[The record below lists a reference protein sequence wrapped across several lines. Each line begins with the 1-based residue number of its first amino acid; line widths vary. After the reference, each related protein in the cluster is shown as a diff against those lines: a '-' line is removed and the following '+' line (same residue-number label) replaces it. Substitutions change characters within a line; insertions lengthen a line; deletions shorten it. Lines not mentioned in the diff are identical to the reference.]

1 MKFCVIFVGLF
12 LLYGFVLPAQETG
25 KVKKVACVG
34 NSITFGAG
42 IGNRDKDSYPA
53 VLGQMLGD
61 GYEVRNFGFSARTLL
76 NKGDHPYM
84 KEQMFQ
90 DVLQYRPDIVVV
102 KLGTN
107 DSKAYNWR
115 YRSEFSKDLETLV
128 TAFQKLP
135 SRPLIYLCYP
145 AKAYCLQYG
154 IQDSVIVHGII
165 PLLRECARKKHLQV
179 IDMHSATSGMPQN
192 FPDCVHPNEAGAI
205 VMAETVYKALT
216 GKEMKHTM
224 QAFPGRK
231 SAWGGY
237 DRYDFR
243 FRGREAIV
251 VCPRQAAPG
260 KPWIW
265 RPAFFGAFP
274 AVDKAL
280 LENGFHVV
288 YYDLT
293 HLYGSPGAVEAGTA
307 FYGYMKN
314 YYGLSPKVTLEG
326 FSRGGLFV
334 LNWAAKNTDKVAC
347 IYVDAPVCDVF
358 SWPGRKDRVLWESL
372 LKEWNLTD
380 EQMKTFTGN
389 PIDHLEPLA
398 KAGIP
403 IIGVCGDSD
412 KVVPYPENM
421 EVVRNRYARLGGPVE
436 VILKPGCD
444 HHPHSLEDPRPVVDF
459 ILRYQPGY
467 GKFQHIQERGS
478 LKNSYL
484 RFEKERKGRVA
495 FLGGSITEM
504 QGWRTMIQQQLKQRF
519 PYTEFEFVDAGIG
532 STGSVPGAFRIAGD
546 VLEKG
551 RIDLLF
557 VEAAVNDH
565 TNGFPPTEQV
575 RGMEGEIRRA
585 LLENPELDVVM
596 LHFIYDPFI
605 PMLDAGQV
613 PDVILNHER
622 VANHYLIPSVDLA
635 QEIAGRMQVGEF
647 TWRQFGGTHPSPF
660 GHRFYAA
667 SIARLFD
674 RMWSGL
680 PAGAEITAHALPAC
694 PLDSF
699 SYYGGRFV
707 DVREARAGKGW
718 EYVEK
723 WTPDIKAETR
733 RGFVDVPMLQGKQP
747 HAKLV
752 LDFRGKAVGIFGVF
766 GPAAGILE
774 YSVDGAPFKRLDTYT
789 RWSKGIYLPWLY
801 VLENE
806 LKDGEHR
813 LVLRISKDKNKDSAG
828 YECCIRN
835 FVVNE

>member
-1 MKFCVIFVGLF
+1 MKFSVILLWLGLF
-12 LLYGFVLPAQETG
+12 SGLASYAQESG
-25 KVKKVACVG
+25 KVIKVACVG

-53 VLGQMLGD
+53 VLGQMLGE

-84 KEQMFQ
+84 KERMFQ
-90 DVLQYRPDIVVV
+90 DALQYQPDIVVV

-107 DSKAYNWR
+107 DSKVYNWR
-115 YRSEFSKDLETLV
+115 NGREFGKDLETLV
-128 TAFQKLP
+128 TAFQKLA
-135 SRPLIYLCYP
+135 SRPAVYLCYP
-145 AKAYCLQYG
+145 AKAYHFQYG

-165 PLLRECARKKHLQV
+165 PVIREFARKKHLQV
-179 IDMHSATSGMPQN
+179 IDIYTATSGMPQN
-192 FPDCVHPNEAGAI
+192 FPDAIHPNETGAI

-216 GKEMKHTM
+216 GKEMKHNM

-231 SAWGGY
+231 SSWNGY

-243 FRGREAIV
+243 FRGREAVV
-251 VCPRQAAPG
+251 VCPRQAASG

-274 AVDKAL
+274 SVDKAL
-280 LENGFHVV
+280 LAKGFHVA

-293 HLYGSPGAVEAGTA
+293 HLYGSPGGVEAGTA
-307 FYGYMKN
+307 FYRYMKD

-326 FSRGGLFV
+326 FSRGGLWVF
-334 LNWAAKNTDKVAC
+334 NWAAKNTDKVAC
-347 IYVDAPVCDVF
+347 IYVDAPVCNVF
-358 SWPGRKDRVLWESL
+358 SWPGRKNQALWNGL

-380 EQMKTFTGN
+380 EQMNEFRGN
-389 PIDHLEPLA
+389 PLDQLTPLV

-403 IIGVCGDSD
+403 VIGVCGDSD
-412 KVVPYPENM
+412 KVVPYSENM
-421 EVVRNRYARLGGPVE
+421 EVVRNKYIRLGGQVE
-436 VILKPGCD
+436 MILKPGGD
-444 HHPHSLEDPRPVVDF
+444 HHPHSLEDPQPIVDF

-467 GKFQHIQERGS
+467 EKFQHIQERGS

-504 QGWRTMIQQQLKQRF
+504 KGWRTMIQQQLKQRF

-532 STGSVPGAFRIAGD
+532 STGSVPGAFRIAND

-565 TNGFPPTEQV
+565 TNGFSPVEQV
-575 RGMEGEIRRA
+575 RGMEGEIRHA
-585 LLENPELDVVM
+585 LSVNPELDVVM

-605 PMLDAGQV
+605 PMIKAGQV

-622 VANHYLIPSVDLA
+622 VANHYRIPSINLA
-635 QEIAGRMQVGEF
+635 QEITERMQTGEL
-647 TWRQFGGTHPSPF
+647 TWEQFGGTHPSPF

-674 RMWSGL
+674 RMWNGI
-680 PAGAEITAHALPAC
+680 PADAEIAAHVIPVR

-707 DVREARAGKGW
+707 DVKKARVGKGW
-718 EYVEK
+718 KYMEK
-723 WTPDIKAETR
+723 WTPELKAETR
-733 RGFVDVPMLQGKQP
+733 RGFVQVPMLVGEQP
-747 HAKLV
+747 HVRLT

-766 GPAAGILE
+766 GPAAGTLE
-774 YSVDGAPFKRLDTYT
+774 YSVDGVPFKKLDTYT
-789 RWSKGIYLPWLY
+789 SWSKWIYLPWVY
-801 VLENE
+801 MLENE
-806 LKDGEHR
+806 LKGGDHR
-813 LVLRISKDKNKDSAG
+813 LVIRISKDKNKHSLG
-828 YECCIRN
+828 HECCIRN

>member
-1 MKFCVIFVGLF
+1 MNFRVIFLGLG
-12 LLYGFVLPAQETG
+12 LLFSFALPAQEAK
-25 KVKKVACVG
+25 KVIKVACVG

-84 KEQMFQ
+84 KEQMFR
-90 DVLQYRPDIVVV
+90 DALQYLPDILVI

-107 DSKAYNWR
+107 DSKSHNWR
-115 YRSEFSKDLETLV
+115 YGREFGKDLETLV
-128 TAFQKLP
+128 TAFQKLS
-135 SRPLIYLCYP
+135 SRPTIYLCYP
-145 AKAYCLQYG
+145 AKAYSLRYG
-154 IQDSVIVHGII
+154 IQDSVIVHDII
-165 PLLRECARKKHLQV
+165 PVIREFARKKHLQV
-179 IDMHSATSGMPQN
+179 IDMHTATSGMRQN
-192 FPDCVHPNEAGAI
+192 FPDDIHPNETGAI

-231 SAWGGY
+231 SSWNGY
-237 DRYDFR
+237 DRYDFQ
-243 FRGREAIV
+243 FRGRDAIV
-251 VCPRQAAPG
+251 VCPQQAAPG

-274 AVDKAL
+274 SVDKAL
-280 LENGFHVV
+280 LGKGFHVA

-293 HLYGSPGAVEAGTA
+293 HLYGSPRAVEAGTA

-314 YYGLSPKVTLEG
+314 YYGLSSKVTVEG
-326 FSRGGLFV
+326 FSRGGLFAF
-334 LNWAAKNTDKVAC
+334 NWAAKNTDKVAC
-347 IYVDAPVCDVF
+347 IYVDAPVCNVF
-358 SWPGRKDRVLWESL
+358 SWPGRKDQALWNGL

-380 EQMKTFTGN
+380 AEMDTFAGN
-389 PIDHLEPLA
+389 PVDHLEPLV

-403 IIGVCGDSD
+403 VIAVCGDSD
-412 KVVPYPENM
+412 RVVPYPENM
-421 EVVRNRYARLGGPVE
+421 EVVRNKYSRLGGLVE

-444 HHPHSLEDPRPVVDF
+444 HHPHSLDDPQPVVDF

-484 RFEKERKGRVA
+484 RFERERKGRVA

-504 QGWRTMIQQQLKQRF
+504 KGWRTLIQQQLKQRF

-532 STGSVPGAFRIAGD
+532 STGSVPGAFRMAHD

-565 TNGFPPTEQV
+565 TNGFPPVEQV
-575 RGMEGEIRRA
+575 RGMEGEVRHA
-585 LLENPELDVVM
+585 LLQNPDMDVVM

-605 PMLDAGQV
+605 PMVEAGQV
-613 PDVILNHER
+613 PDVVLNHER
-622 VANHYLIPSVDLA
+622 VANHYLIPSIHLV
-635 QEIAGRMQVGEF
+635 QEIAGRMQAGEF
-647 TWRQFGGTHPSPF
+647 TWKQFGGTHPLPF

-667 SIARLFD
+667 AIARLFD
-674 RMWSGL
+674 RMWSGV
-680 PAGAEITAHALPAC
+680 PVDAEITPHVIPAQ

-699 SYYGGRFV
+699 SYFGGRFV

-718 EYVEK
+718 KYVEN
-723 WTPDIKAETR
+723 WTPEFKAETR
-733 RGFVDVPMLQGKQP
+733 RGFVQVPMLCGGQP
-747 HAKLV
+747 RAKLT
-752 LDFRGKAVGIFGVF
+752 LDFKGKAIGIFGVF
-766 GPAAGILE
+766 GPAAGMLE
-774 YSVDGAPFKRLDTYT
+774 YSVDGAPFKKLDTYT
-789 RWSKGIYLPWLY
+789 RWSKGIYLPWVY
-801 VLENE
+801 MLESE
-806 LKDGEHR
+806 LKAGNHR
-813 LVLRISKDKNKDSAG
+813 LVLRISKDRNKESLG
-828 YECCIRN
+828 TECCIRN

>member
-1 MKFCVIFVGLF
+1 MKFCVIFLWLGL
-12 LLYGFVLPAQETG
+12 LCSLALPAQEAG
-25 KVKKVACVG
+25 KIIKVACVG

-61 GYEVRNFGFSARTLL
+61 RYEVRNFGFSARTLL
-76 NKGDHPYM
+76 NKGDRPYM

-90 DVLQYRPDIVVV
+90 DVLQYQPDVVVV

-107 DSKAYNWR
+107 DSKAQNWR
-115 YRSEFSKDLETLV
+115 YGREFGKDLETLV
-128 TAFQKLP
+128 TAFQKLS
-135 SRPLIYLCYP
+135 SRPTVYLCYP
-145 AKAYCLQYG
+145 AKAYKFQYG

-165 PLLRECARKKHLQV
+165 PVIDKLAQKKHLQV
-179 IDMHSATSGMPQN
+179 IDMHAATDGMPQN
-192 FPDCVHPNEAGAI
+192 FPDAVHPNEAGAI
-205 VMAETVYKALT
+205 VMAATVYKALT
-216 GKEMKHTM
+216 GKEIEHTM

-231 SAWGGY
+231 SSWNGY
-237 DRYDFR
+237 DRYDFKY
-243 FRGREAIV
+243 RGRDAIV
-251 VCPRQAAPG
+251 VCPQQAAPG

-274 AVDKAL
+274 SVDKAL
-280 LENGFHVV
+280 LGKGFHVA

-293 HLYGSPGAVEAGTA
+293 HLYGSPRAVEAGTA

-326 FSRGGLFV
+326 FSRGGLFAF
-334 LNWAAKNTDKVAC
+334 NWAAKNTDKIAC
-347 IYVDAPVCDVF
+347 IYVDAPVCNVF
-358 SWPGRKDRVLWESL
+358 SWPGRKDQALWNGL

-380 EQMKTFTGN
+380 EQMNTFTGN
-389 PIDHLEPLA
+389 PVDQLAPLA

-403 IIGVCGDSD
+403 VISVCGDSD
-412 KVVPYPENM
+412 KVVPYSENM
-421 EVVRNRYARLGGPVE
+421 EVVRNRYARLGGLVE

-444 HHPHSLEDPRPVVDF
+444 HHPHSLDDPQPVVDF

-532 STGSVPGAFRIAGD
+532 STGSVPGAFRIAHD

-565 TNGFPPTEQV
+565 TNGFPPVEQV
-575 RGMEGEIRRA
+575 RGMEGEVRQA
-585 LLENPELDVVM
+585 LMKNPELDIVM

-605 PMLDAGQV
+605 PMVKAGQV

-622 VANHYLIPSVDLA
+622 VANHYLIPSINLT
-635 QEIAGRMQVGEF
+635 QEIAGRMLAGEF
-647 TWRQFGGTHPSPF
+647 TWEQFGGTHPLPF

-667 SIARLFD
+667 AIARLFD
-674 RMWSGL
+674 RMWSQV
-680 PAGAEITAHALPAC
+680 PADAEITAHAIPRL
-694 PLDSF
+694 PLDTF
-699 SYYGGRFV
+699 SYYGGHFV
-707 DVREARAGKGW
+707 DIREAHAGKGW

-723 WTPDIKAETR
+723 WTPQLKVETR
-733 RGFVDVPMLQGKQP
+733 RGFVQVPMLVGNRPQ
-747 HAKLV
+747 AKLS
-752 LDFRGKAVGIFGVF
+752 LDFKGKAVGIFGVF
-766 GPAAGILE
+766 GPSAGILE
-774 YSVDGAPFKRLDTYT
+774 YSVDGVPFKKLDTYT
-789 RWSKGIYLPWLY
+789 YWSGGIYLPWVY
-801 VLENE
+801 MLESE
-806 LKDGEHR
+806 LEEGNHR
-813 LVLRISKDKNKDSAG
+813 LVIRISKDKNKNSSG

-835 FVVNE
+835 FVVNK